1 MPASDHD
8 GKHPIIPVPNNS
20 GKEVGSPVVRG
31 RLISWDPATGLPVP
45 SSRPV
50 LSAPQIEALAA
61 TALSLPYDPE
71 KPAKSDFTS
80 EDGYKAAL
88 DKWQAEVDKYAGM
101 TCGEVMMVKL
111 AQHAAE
117 GNHAATEELLDRV
130 LGRPKQSSEVKS
142 VSMRYEDYMQK
153 IADDEAKAQA
163 RATAIDVAMFPPP
176 SSTGDPDELKDL
188 M

>member
-1 MPASDHD
+1 MPASDHRAP
-8 GKHPIIPVPNNS
+8 HLFPAIIRYGNDRVLT
-20 GKEVGSPVVRG
+20 VVVRG

-163 RATAIDVAMFPPP
+163 RATAIDVAVFPPP
-176 SSTGDPDELKDL
+176 SSAGDPDELKDL